1 MVKAV
6 RVHKVGGPE
15 ALVYEAVDVPAP
27 GPGEVRIR
35 QHAVGLNFI
44 DIYYRNGLY
53 KAPGLPFIVEE
64 TARYKRVIESA
75 GIPAR

>member
-1 MVKAV
+1 MTKAV

-15 ALVYEAVDVPAP
+15 ALVYEAIEVPAP

-44 DIYYRNGLY
+44 DVTT
-53 KAPGLPFIVEE
+53 APVSTRRPDCRSSPAMRRPVKFW
-64 TARYKRVIESA
+64 RSA
-75 GIPAR
+75 PA